1 MDTERVKHPS
11 FANIYIGRT
20 YCSGQKNLFGSSIKH
35 SETITLK
42 ISPAYMARDLNY
54 DRYYADNTPY
64 IEVEMSQ
71 AQFAQAITSLN
82 MGAGVPVTLT
92 RLNGE
97 YIEPC
102 PFVDKREQFNNEF
115 RDDMQRVS
123 KEIDEVT
130 AEVEKL
136 VEEKRNFS
144 KADREKILKALSNV
158 KHQIS
163 SNYPYMYSMFNEQM
177 DKTVSEAKAEI
188 ESHLQGR
195 MEDVAARA
203 MMQEKRADMLPEQEP
218 DEDTGMQMGGM

>member
-1 MDTERVKHPS
+1 MDTKRVKHPS

-20 YCSGQKNLFGSSIKH
+20 CCSGQKNLFGSSIKH

-123 KEIDEVT
+123 KELDEVT

-136 VEEKRNFS
+136 VEEKRTFS
-144 KADREKILKALSNV
+144 KADREKILKALRNV
-158 KHQIS
+158 KQQIG

-203 MMQEKRADMLPEQEP
+203 MMQEKQVDMLPEQEP

>member
-1 MDTERVKHPS
+1 MDTERVRHPS

-54 DRYYADNTPY
+54 DRYYADNIPY
-64 IEVEMSQ
+64 IEIEMSQ

-102 PFVDKREQFNNEF
+102 PFVDKREQFSNEF
-115 RDDMQRVS
+115 RADMQRVS
-123 KEIDEVT
+123 KALDEVT

-136 VEEKRNFS
+136 VEEKRTFS
-144 KADREKILKALSNV
+144 KADREKILKALRDV
-158 KHQIS
+158 KQQIG
-163 SNYPYMYSMFNEQM
+163 SNYPYMFSMFNEQM

-195 MEDVAARA
+195 MEDVAIRA
-203 MMQEKRADMLPEQEP
+203 MLQEKQTEMLPEQEP